1 MFNTY
6 FFHITRAEIIINKK
20 MNKTVFDFHQ
30 RKKKEHQQQCS
41 RSKNV
46 GSLIE
51 FLEKL
56 NKSEGLIVIENS
68 NVECETAV
76 SNRSILL

>member
-1 MFNTY
+1 MCNTY

-30 RKKKEHQQQCS
+30 RKKKELQQQCS

-46 GSLIE
+46 GSLTE

-68 NVECETAV
+68 KVECETAV
-76 SNRSILL
+76 SNHSILL

>member
-1 MFNTY
+1 
-6 FFHITRAEIIINKK
+6 
-20 MNKTVFDFHQ
+20 MNKPVFNFHQ
-30 RKKKEHQQQCS
+30 RKKKELQQQSS

-46 GSLIE
+46 GSLTE

-68 NVECETAV
+68 NVECEIAV

>member
-20 MNKTVFDFHQ
+20 MNKSFRFPS
-30 RKKKEHQQQCS
+30 KKKKGTPATTP

-46 GSLIE
+46 CSLTE

>member
-6 FFHITRAEIIINKK
+6 FFHIVCAEIIIKKK
-20 MNKTVFDFHQ
+20 MNKTVYDFHQ
-30 RKKKEHQQQCS
+30 RKKKELQQQCS

-46 GSLIE
+46 DSLTE

-68 NVECETAV
+68 KVEYETAV
-76 SNRSILL
+76 SNRTILL

>member
-6 FFHITRAEIIINKK
+6 LFHIVRAEIIINKK
-20 MNKTVFDFHQ
+20 LNKIVFDFHK
-30 RKKKEHQQQCS
+30 RKKKELQQQCS

-46 GSLIE
+46 CSLTE

-56 NKSEGLIVIENS
+56 KKSEDLILIENS

>member
-6 FFHITRAEIIINKK
+6 FFHIVRAEIIINKK
-20 MNKTVFDFHQ
+20 MNKQFSIFIKE
-30 RKKKEHQQQCS
+30 KKKELQQQCS

-46 GSLIE
+46 GSLTE

>member
-6 FFHITRAEIIINKK
+6 LFHIVRAEIIINKK
-20 MNKTVFDFHQ
+20 MNKTVFDFHK
-30 RKKKEHQQQCS
+30 RKKKELQQQCS
-41 RSKNV
+41 RSKTV
-46 GSLIE
+46 CSLTE

-68 NVECETAV
+68 KVECETAV

>member
-1 MFNTY
+1 MFNNY
-6 FFHITRAEIIINKK
+6 FFHIVRAEIIINKK
-20 MNKTVFDFHQ
+20 MNKTVFDFLQ
-30 RKKKEHQQQCS
+30 RKKKELQQQCS
-41 RSKNV
+41 RSKKV
-46 GSLIE
+46 GSLAE

-56 NKSEGLIVIENS
+56 NKVEGLIVIENS